1 MLLQNRKGKI
11 SRPELEPLEEVANKQ
26 RREIDGEGDAAKDRE
41 VTTPGGHSLVRKK
54 QIDNRNNQC

>member
-1 MLLQNRKGKI
+1 
-11 SRPELEPLEEVANKQ
+11 LEEVANKQ